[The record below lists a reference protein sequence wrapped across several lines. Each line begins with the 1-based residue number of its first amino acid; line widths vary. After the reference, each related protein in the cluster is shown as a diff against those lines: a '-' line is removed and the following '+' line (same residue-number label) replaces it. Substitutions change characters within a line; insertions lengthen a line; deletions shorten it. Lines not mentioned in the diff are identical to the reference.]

1 MPRRAWHL
9 DPGRD
14 RMTPGTPLRSPAA
27 RRAPQRLVVGL
38 SGASGSIYGIRLL
51 EVLRDVP
58 GLETHLVISR
68 AAKRTLVDE
77 TEYTVRDVE
86 ALATRVYDDRD
97 IGAALASGSFRTAGM
112 VVAPCSIKT
121 LSALANS
128 HADTL
133 LARAGDVTLK
143 EGRPLVVVVRETP
156 LHVGHLRQMLALAE
170 MGAVILP
177 PVPAFYHHPQ
187 TIRDLVDHTVGRV
200 LDRIGIEHGLVTEWT
215 GTGQPDADPS
225 SS

>member
-1 MPRRAWHL
+1 MTRPSRGGARA
-9 DPGRD
+9 
-14 RMTPGTPLRSPAA
+14 AA
-27 RRAPQRLVVGL
+27 GGRRAPVRLVVGI

-51 EVLRDVP
+51 EVLQEVP
-58 GLETHLVISR
+58 GLETHLVVSR

-77 TEYTVRDVE
+77 TDYSVRDVE

-133 LARAGDVTLK
+133 IARAGDVTLK

-156 LHVGHLRQMLALAE
+156 LHVGHLRQMLALAQ

-177 PVPAFYHHPQ
+177 PVPAFYHRPK
-187 TIRDLVDHTVGRV
+187 TIRDLIDHTVGRV
-200 LDRIGIEHGLVTEWT
+200 LDRLGIAHELVAEWT
-215 GTGQPDADPS
+215 GTGQPDTDPTTP
-225 SS
+225 